1 MILLSGRVAT
11 GDCVMN
17 FLLFSPGPAILPFQ
31 VGMNRA
37 LLKLVAAATLLWSVQ
52 AIADGTN
59 NVTSQSNTDAVN
71 AFLQI
76 QAQLHETQMSVESNR
91 QQTVAALAR
100 NADTLATDIQLLEK
114 DIASQTESAQRVE
127 QTMLIIAGVG
137 MLALAVV
144 VTMVFFQLRTATK
157 LIELAMS
164 APPALN
170 GGRPLPVVETTAA
183 LPPSAR
189 AALEFSNA
197 RLLGVIERLEKRIL
211 ELEHSARV
219 PLEDSH
225 QPAIVSE
232 GPEERHIT
240 DLIVEGQLF
249 LDTNKPE
256 KALTCFDAALEAQ
269 PDLAEALIK
278 KAAALEKMDKTDEAI
293 ACYDRAIQSEDSATT
308 ALLQKGG
315 LLNRL
320 ARYEEALQCYERALQ
335 TQEKKAAESD
345 RRPAVN

>member
-1 MILLSGRVAT
+1 MNKVLL
-11 GDCVMN
+11 N
-17 FLLFSPGPAILPFQ
+17 FLA
-31 VGMNRA
+31 VA
-37 LLKLVAAATLLWSVQ
+37 LVFWSLRTLG
-52 AIADGTN
+52 DETN
-59 NVTSQSNTDAVN
+59 IVSSQSSTDAVN

-100 NADTLATDIQLLEK
+100 NADALVTDIQLVE
-114 DIASQTESAQRVE
+114 TESAQRVE
-127 QTMLIIAGVG
+127 QCMIVVALVG
-137 MLALAVV
+137 MLVLAAV
-144 VTMVFFQLRTATK
+144 VTMVFIQLRTATK
-157 LIELAMS
+157 LIELAM
-164 APPALN
+164 APPPGIN
-170 GGRPLPVVETTAA
+170 GSRASLPVVETPVA

-211 ELEHSARV
+211 ELEHSARA
-219 PLEDSH
+219 PLDDNHSSST
-225 QPAIVSE
+225 ISE
-232 GPEERHIT
+232 TPDQRRLT

-256 KALTCFDAALEAQ
+256 KAIFCFDAALEMQ
-269 PDLAEALIK
+269 PGLADALIK
-278 KAAALEKMDKTDEAI
+278 KAAALEKLEKTDEAI
-293 ACYDRAIQSEDSATT
+293 VCYDRAIQSEDSATT

-335 TQEKKAAESD
+335 TQEKKAAD
-345 RRPAVN
+345 GRG

>member
-1 MILLSGRVAT
+1 
-11 GDCVMN
+11 
-17 FLLFSPGPAILPFQ
+17 
-31 VGMNRA
+31 MNRA
-37 LLKLVAAATLLWSVQ
+37 LLNLLAAATLLSSTGAFADETNDLPSQ
-52 AIADGTN
+52 A
-59 NVTSQSNTDAVN
+59 STDAVN

-76 QAQLHETQMSVESNR
+76 QAQLHETQLSVESNR
-91 QQTVAALAR
+91 QQTAATLAR
-100 NADTLATDIQLLEK
+100 NADDFANDLQRIEK
-114 DIASQTESAQRVE
+114 NVASETESAQKE
-127 QTMLIIAGVG
+127 TESAQKMQQTMLAIAAVG

-144 VTMVFFQLRTATK
+144 VIMVFLQLRTATR

-164 APPALN
+164 TRPPGIDGNRAL
-170 GGRPLPVVETTAA
+170 PVPVVEAPAAVA
-183 LPPSAR
+183 LPPAAR

-219 PLEDSH
+219 PLEENST
-225 QPAIVSE
+225 PILVAESE
-232 GPEERHIT
+232 SPDERRVG
-240 DLIVEGQLF
+240 DLVVEGQLF

-256 KALTCFDAALEAQ
+256 KALSCFDAALEIV
-269 PDLAEALIK
+269 PNLSDALIK
-278 KAAALEKMDKTDEAI
+278 KAAALEKLERTDEAI

-335 TQEKKAAESD
+335 TQEKKAAESG
-345 RRPAVN
+345 AN